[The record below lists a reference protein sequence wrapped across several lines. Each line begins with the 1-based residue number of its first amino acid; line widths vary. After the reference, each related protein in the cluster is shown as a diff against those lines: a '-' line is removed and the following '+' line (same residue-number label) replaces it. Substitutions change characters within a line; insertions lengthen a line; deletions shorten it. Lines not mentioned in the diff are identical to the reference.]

1 MNMLLIEVQY
11 VLSRMFA
18 FSKLVAS
25 KTSTHTETVNVT
37 HRSVNIHRRYT
48 LKGKIAV

>member
-1 MNMLLIEVQY
+1 MLLIEIQY

-18 FSKLVAS
+18 FSKLVAN

-37 HRSVNIHRRYT
+37 QK
-48 LKGKIAV
+48 KGKYT